1 MKARKENGGET
12 REWREHFEWID
23 PSRVFV
29 DGNELQW
36 TTLTQEDARQSFQVL
51 ERMRPFLDGADVQ
64 DGASVLRCREQIAS
78 QRDGNG
84 AALFGERDLRF
95 FDLYFGGDHIRV
107 ERTESGYDITNGR
120 HRLWLAQQESIK
132 SLPVAVNEL
141 SEKEPLRA
149 AKETDMS
156 KLELDDVENEAREQH
171 DEAERMKTEIN
182 EHREQVG
189 RLEEAVKVLR
199 ASGQEIGSEE
209 QRSAEAAAEKGRQEV
224 ERRLKEI
231 KHDRDE
237 MLLTNKELGGKI
249 LKVLDGRRQAQN
261 KVSMILATGAS
272 GEFRSQMDEMNASLG
287 KDLASLAHA
296 EAELEDARKRLESL
310 DL

>member
-12 REWREHFEWID
+12 CEWREHFEWID

-36 TTLTQEDARQSFQVL
+36 TKLRQEDARQSFRVL
-51 ERMRPFLDGADVQ
+51 ERMRPFLAGADIQ
-64 DGASVLRCREQIAS
+64 DDAAVKRYREQIAS
-78 QRDGNG
+78 QKDSHG
-84 AALFGERDLRF
+84 AALFSERELRF
-95 FDLYFGGDHIRV
+95 FDLYFGSDHIRV
-107 ERTESGYDITNGR
+107 ERTDNGYDITNGR
-120 HRLWLAQQESIK
+120 HRLWLAQQENIK

-141 SEKEPLRA
+141 SEKELLRT

-189 RLEEAVKVLR
+189 RLEEAVKALR
-199 ASGQEIGSEE
+199 ASGQEIGSQE
-209 QRSAEAAAEKGRQEV
+209 QRSAEAAADKARQEV
-224 ERRLKEI
+224 EERLKEI
-231 KHDRDE
+231 EHDRDE
-237 MLLTNKELGGKI
+237 MLVTNKELGGKI

-261 KVSMILATGAS
+261 KVSMIIAAGAS

-296 EAELEDARKRLESL
+296 EGELEDARKRLESL
-310 DL
+310 DV